1 MELAVEFRRLGR
13 TELSRAVEIDR
24 RERIDVLYDQHGSQL
39 VARHGHWSASAWDP
53 DGHGEHSVEAKVNT
67 LEHYVDSGGIALGA
81 FASGRLVGIGVVVPH
96 LRPGI
101 AQLAFLHV
109 SAPLRATGIGSRLSE
124 QLEQI
129 ARTAGDSDMVV
140 SATPSE
146 NTVRFYLG
154 RGFQPMAEPLAE
166 LSSSSPR
173 TCTCARYFERP
184 VTSARNRPSI
194 KAVPRTEHTSND
206 LRCSCG
212 RAGVD
217 GVPYRRLVVP
227 STASFCRA
235 VRHLLTRHGSPSMAA
250 SAGCATRVPHP
261 MRAARDRLAVWSGS
275 IGVLSSRR

>member
-1 MELAVEFRRLGR
+1 MLHASNADESETGAAGHGPLDMKRPCANVRRWNPQSSSEGWAGPSCR
-13 TELSRAVEIDR
+13 ASSRSTV
-24 RERIDVLYDQHGSQL
+24 RERIDVLYDQHGTQL
-39 VARHGHWSASAWDP
+39 VARHGDWSASAWDP
-53 DGHGEHSVEAKVNT
+53 DGHGEHSVEAQVHA
-67 LEHYVDSGGIALGA
+67 LEHYVDAGGIALGA

-166 LSSSSPR
+166 L
-173 TCTCARYFERP
+173 FELEP
-184 VTSARNRPSI
+184 EDV
-194 KAVPRTEHTSND
+194 H
-206 LRCSCG
+206 
-212 RAGVD
+212 
-217 GVPYRRLVVP
+217 
-227 STASFCRA
+227 
-235 VRHLLTRHGSPSMAA
+235 
-250 SAGCATRVPHP
+250 
-261 MRAARDRLAVWSGS
+261 MRK
-275 IGVLSSRR
+275 VL